1 MTPFSWFL
9 LIAAVVGAIAL
20 ADSFGIG
27 GLLAVAAV
35 FAVVFLIGRYA
46 FGSE

>member
-9 LIAAVVGAIAL
+9 LIAALAGAIAL

-27 GLLAVAAV
+27 GLIAVAGM
-35 FAVVFLIGRYA
+35 FAVVFLVGRYT